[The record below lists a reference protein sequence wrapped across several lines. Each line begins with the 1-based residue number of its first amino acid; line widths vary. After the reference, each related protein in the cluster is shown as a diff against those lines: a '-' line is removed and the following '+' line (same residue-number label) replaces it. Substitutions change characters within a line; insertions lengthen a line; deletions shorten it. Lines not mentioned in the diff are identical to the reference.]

1 MKIKILGDGLLGG
14 ELAKQTDWEVC
25 SRKTGFD
32 INNIEQTIGSIPD
45 VIVNCIAHTD
55 TYSSDRETHWNV
67 NYKFVSDL
75 VDFCN
80 HYNIKLVHISTDYL
94 YTYSIE
100 HASESDVPVH
110 CGTWYGYTKL
120 LADGHVQLK
129 SANYL
134 LIRTTHKPT
143 PFPYDK
149 AWENQLGNFDYVDK
163 IGELIIQLIIN
174 NETGLYNVGTDT
186 KTMYELAKRTNQN
199 VLISWSDSKL
209 MPNNTTM
216 NIEKLKKVIK

>member
-1 MKIKILGDGLLGG
+1 MKVKILGDGLLGG

-32 INNIEQTIGSIPD
+32 INNIEKTLGSIPD

-55 TYSSDRETHWNV
+55 TYSSDREKHWNV
-67 NYKFVSDL
+67 NYKFVSNL

-80 HYNIKLVHISTDYL
+80 HYNVKLVHISSDYL
-94 YTYSIE
+94 YANSFPN
-100 HASESDVPVH
+100 ASETDVPVH

-129 SANYL
+129 SSNYL
-134 LIRTTHKPT
+134 LIRATHKPT

-149 AWENQLGNFDYVDK
+149 AWVNQTGNFDYVDK
-163 IGELIIQLIIN
+163 IGELIIQLVIN
-174 NETGLYNVGTDT
+174 NETGLYNVGTET
-186 KTMYELAKRTNQN
+186 KTMYELAEQTNPN
-199 VLISWSDSKL
+199 VLISWSDNKL
-209 MPNNTTM
+209 MPTNTTM
-216 NIEKLKKVIK
+216 NVDKLKKVI